1 VPDTFAAAAAAPG
14 ITVAAVTDGTS
25 RAKATNVAAAPRRL
39 AYVMAAPLSSRRR

>member
-1 VPDTFAAAAAAPG
+1 VPDTFAAAAAAG

-39 AYVMAAPLSSRRR
+39 ASVTAAPLSSRRR